1 MSRVDFPANQSR
13 EGGSAGIY
21 HQPSLKT
28 WWTRIDP
35 YCMFDAYCKSPLFQ
49 GSFMG
54 IPEYRNPHHPPWCLS
69 SYQQQH
75 WKPDPHRRHGD
86 PGSRPPSISIPGWCI
101 YILLMSVS
109 ENWGIPPNDQKLLFY
124 FFDMFQCG
132 TIWWSTNK
140 HGIIYLIFRQTQMW
154 QMSEFMSLTYGDVL
168 VYIIRSINMKMTL
181 RTVFFAEQWTD
192 RNSKELSHLCVWT
205 SGTAANHCLA
215 AT

>member
-86 PGSRPPSISIPGWCI
+86 MGTLGPGRPQYLFLVDAFIFCWWVCLKIEEYLQMIKSCYFIFLICFNVEL
-101 YILLMSVS
+101 YD
-109 ENWGIPPNDQKLLFY
+109 DQPTNMGLYTWFSDKHRCDRCLNLCLWPMATFL
-124 FFDMFQCG
+124 
-132 TIWWSTNK
+132 ST
-140 HGIIYLIFRQTQMW
+140 
-154 QMSEFMSLTYGDVL
+154 S
-168 VYIIRSINMKMTL
+168 
-181 RTVFFAEQWTD
+181 
-192 RNSKELSHLCVWT
+192 
-205 SGTAANHCLA
+205 SGQ
-215 AT
+215 